1 MATHT
6 TRRRRRS
13 AVTEAVVIDTLSRH
27 VTEIAFG
34 IVEVVHVV
42 IKGPRCKV
50 AVATTQPGVDAA
62 AVCIG
67 KAGARARAIA
77 GDLGLELV
85 GIVTF
90 SPDITTYLSNA
101 IAHGVTPL
109 HVEITDLLVRKAR
122 MVFDNAPS
130 VVGPS
135 QLARAIGANGSN
147 VRLAS
152 ALTGWQIQLCSPDC
166 VPGSYCNHQP
176 RSTSTLAIAS

>member
-6 TRRRRRS
+6 RHHRDTL
-13 AVTEAVVIDTLSRH
+13 TEAAVIDALSRH

-42 IKGPRCKV
+42 VEEPRCKV
-50 AVATTQPGVDAA
+50 AVSTTQPGVPAA

-67 KAGARARAIA
+67 KAGSVARAIA
-77 GDLGLELV
+77 HDLGMDMV
-85 GIVTF
+85 GIVTY

-101 IAHGVTPL
+101 ISAHNVSPMS
-109 HVEITDLLVRKAR
+109 VEITDLLNRKAR
-122 MVFDNAPS
+122 MVFDNKPS
-130 VVGPS
+130 AAGPS
-135 QLARAIGANGSN
+135 QLARAIGAQGSN

-152 ALTGWQIQLCSPDC
+152 ALTGWQLQLCSPDC

-176 RSTSTLAIAS
+176 RNNSTLPIAS